1 MQLFF
6 TNRKAFS
13 KNNSRLLIENIKIGE
28 IFTNFYA
35 ITIDNFFNKGH
46 EPIYT
51 SDDEAVMVYK
61 IYWCIIIQFL

>member
-1 MQLFF
+1 MD
-6 TNRKAFS
+6 RK
-13 KNNSRLLIENIKIGE
+13 IKIGE